1 MGFFC
6 MFKIFLSCLLV
17 FSWNAHGHNPAA
29 LENDLET
36 ITYLRGLPDVR
47 ALPGA
52 VEMLDLAEAYVQP
65 GEFHE
70 RGGEVTVGGKTISVP
85 GQRELVEK
93 IDLLGGI
100 MGSLEV
106 TSEQILALQNF
117 LEDRLAPHAMVGQA
131 TDWAYRFKTQI
142 DFLDGQWQTTIADF
156 REFKDDFPDLVLP
169 KKYEET
175 LRETLEWTQDPVG
188 SVGVLWKDLKIQSA
202 KDSWQDRQDAAQR
215 AKDKNPFK
223 DLFGE
228 HTRGDKEV
236 YVQWKRQW
244 DARQA
249 RNNEGQ
255 GYGQKFSAHLELRGK
270 LLEAF
275 VQYNTIFADFTESA
289 GAQFACLKGLIARDE
304 VVLPQTMD
312 MALNMLSDFRVTQKL
327 FDWCTSYYQILKSLV
342 IVQGHLLPQYD
353 PEVPW
358 CMKTN
363 DCGYAVEMML
373 RMAQ

>member
-6 MFKIFLSCLLV
+6 MFKIFLSCFLV

-29 LENDLET
+29 LENDMET
-36 ITYLRGLPDVR
+36 ISYLRELPDVY
-47 ALPGA
+47 AFPGA

-70 RGGEVTVGGKTISVP
+70 RGGEVTVGGKMISVP

-93 IDLLGGI
+93 IDLLGES
-100 MGSLEV
+100 MGSLKV
-106 TSEQILALQNF
+106 TNEQILALQNF

-142 DFLDGQWQTTIADF
+142 DFLDGLWQTTIADF
-156 REFKDDFPDLVLP
+156 REFRNDFPDLVLP
-169 KKYEET
+169 KKYTET

-202 KDSWQDRQDAAQR
+202 QDSWKDRQNAAQR
-215 AKDKNPFK
+215 AERQNPFK

-236 YVQWKRQW
+236 YIQWKRQW

-255 GYGQKFSAHLELRGK
+255 GHGQKFRTHLELRGK
-270 LLEAF
+270 LLDAF
-275 VQYNTIFADFTESA
+275 VQYNTIFADFTESV
-289 GAQFACLKGLIARDE
+289 GTQFACLKGLIARDE
-304 VVLPQTMD
+304 VVLPQTMGT
-312 MALNMLSDFRVTQKL
+312 ALNMLSDFRVTQKL
-327 FDWCTSYYQILKSLV
+327 FDWCTSYYQILKALV
-342 IVQGHLLPQYD
+342 IIQGHLLPQYD
-353 PEVPW
+353 PEVPENV
-358 CMKTN
+358 KVTHREH
-363 DCGYAVEMML
+363 AVEMMY